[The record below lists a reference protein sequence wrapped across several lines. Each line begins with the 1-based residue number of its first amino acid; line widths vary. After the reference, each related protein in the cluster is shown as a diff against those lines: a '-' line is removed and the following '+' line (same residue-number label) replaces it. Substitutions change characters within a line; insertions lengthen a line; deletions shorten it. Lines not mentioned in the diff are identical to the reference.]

1 MPSTTL
7 RAVLAATALLA
18 GSVPS
23 LAGADT
29 TASHTV
35 DTARAAAGGF
45 GGLCASRAPSAAR
58 TDCARIALAIA
69 AADAEAA
76 SRLARAVDRL
86 LDPLAP
92 GDPDAAADAQTLAA
106 AIAAV
111 SLGLEPDFSALAGVV
126 GELPAADDPA
136 VTGAD
141 LRPGLVRDPLARGAP
156 PPIAPPPNTPSD
168 PHAGYRLQPLLPPE
182 DTDAGNVVDPLAA
195 QKAQMAEELRR
206 LGQPVPPELLPIA
219 SGRGLGTRACA
230 ALAADDLGGAPLS
243 YVDLPLPREIADLP
257 GTLHGVLLMGGVAL
271 PVPLLRG
278 DTSLRLSVPFHLED
292 WRAGGVAALVV
303 YHGNAFREDGLACDP
318 VPFRIAPAAIEPG
331 AFARAAGAMEALPQR
346 LDALTAALPLPEGLG
361 AAAAGPIADGLA
373 PLRDAYDESDAQTRD
388 LLDALAPM
396 LEPAP
401 VAAALA
407 ALEEIA
413 AGAPERRGSLTPF
426 ESMGARIVPV
436 QAVVGRGAA
445 PTGGRVCPDDAEEL
459 AAWSALH
466 LHAEIA
472 SSPELQNL
480 LIGSQILAGASAGL
494 AVSALAPATA
504 SGGATGGTS
513 LAANAPGAMVG
524 LAYSTYGVF
533 IDYLDK
539 TLPSRATALLARV
552 DREVLGEADPDP
564 VATLLEAVL
573 VTESKGWDPS
583 KAVVDLLTGLAGFLG
598 VEGRATAAARGAL
611 EARYARQIG
620 RLTEALMPKTQAQAD
635 LVAAGFAVDRVGVA
649 ATAADTAE
657 SLAGSFLGWFG
668 GDRASGPLR
677 ESLGFSIVPQTCRT
691 DILEA
696 GFSEVALV
704 QGLPDSFALDG
715 GPPWRARAVHWGDAD
730 LRVYPGAPLWRLRQA
745 DATIRLE
752 TPRTQ
757 ILLGLPA
764 ELQPG
769 DVATLTAQAAPP
781 ISTADYGWDFETGV
795 VSARRNRDGS
805 EIAVTTSRVARDF
818 PVLGSV
824 TLEAPG
830 LLPPRTPGERT
841 RRFAIGATRLGLRP
855 DRLCAEPGES
865 VRIHAFDG
873 ETGAPVDPRDLV
885 FRTIGG
891 GRVLA
896 DGTLTDIP
904 PGRAPISVRAR
915 GVGAN
920 GYAGETEVARDCACG
935 AAAFDPALV
944 TGAPIR
950 AGGVETFALRGRW
963 TWSVAGDYVVSGE
976 TPETALRLG
985 AYDHTFLA
993 GNALQMHA
1001 ACTYQVAGL
1010 AGFVLPFETYFSRVG
1025 PLVVLE
1031 ARPDDVLPTQAA
1043 IVSGGLS
1050 VAGEDRDGDG
1060 RLDPSR
1066 NGNDALVFRPD
1077 GAGVVSVERLSR
1089 GALALEVVVPMT
1101 GRGDVVVG
1109 RRPAGQPIE
1118 QEVVRTILYRARFET
1133 EPGP

>member
-1 MPSTTL
+1 MSSINL
-7 RAVLAATALLA
+7 RAALVVTAILA
-18 GSVPS
+18 GNVAS
-23 LAGADT
+23 LARADT
-29 TASHTV
+29 IASHTG
-35 DTARAAAGGF
+35 DTARAAAAGF
-45 GGLCASRAPSAAR
+45 AGLCASRAPSVAR

-69 AADAEAA
+69 AAPDTEAA
-76 SRLARAVDRL
+76 GRLARAIDRL

-106 AIAAV
+106 AITAAA
-111 SLGLEPDFSALAGVV
+111 LGLEPDLSALVGVV

-136 VTGAD
+136 VAGAD

-156 PPIAPPPNTPSD
+156 PPVAPPPNTPRD

-182 DTDAGNVVDPLAA
+182 VGGAADVVDPLAA

-206 LGQPVPPELLPIA
+206 LGQPVPPEILPVA
-219 SGRGLGTRACA
+219 SERGLGTRVCA
-230 ALAADDLGGAPLS
+230 TLAAADLGGTPLGFA
-243 YVDLPLPREIADLP
+243 DLPLPWEIAGPP
-257 GTLHGVLLMGGVAL
+257 GTLHAVLLMGGVAL

-303 YHGNAFREDGLACDP
+303 YHQNAFREDALACDP
-318 VPFRIAPAAIEPG
+318 VPFRIAPAVIEPG
-331 AFARAAGAMEALPQR
+331 AFQRAAGTMETLPPR
-346 LDALTAALPLPEGLG
+346 LDALADALPLPDSLG
-361 AAAAGPIADGLA
+361 DAASAAIVDGLA
-373 PLRDAYDESDAQTRD
+373 PLRNAYDEADDQTRD

-401 VAAALA
+401 IGAALA
-407 ALEEIA
+407 ALAEIA
-413 AGAPERRGSLTPF
+413 ARAPQRRGSLTPF
-426 ESMGARIVPV
+426 DSMGARIVTV
-436 QAVVGRGAA
+436 QAGRGVA

-494 AVSALAPATA
+494 AVSALAPASA
-504 SGGATGGTS
+504 SAGATGGTS
-513 LAANAPGAMVG
+513 LAANAPGAMIG

-611 EARYARQIG
+611 EVRYARQIG

-657 SLAGSFLGWFG
+657 GLASSFLGWFG
-668 GDRASGPLR
+668 GDRASGSMR
-677 ESLGFSIVPQTCRT
+677 ESLGFSIIPQTCRT
-691 DILEA
+691 DILEE
-696 GFSEVALV
+696 GFAEVVLV
-704 QGLPDSFALDG
+704 QGLPDSFALEG
-715 GPPWRARAVHWGDAD
+715 GPPWRARALHWGDAD

-745 DATIRLE
+745 DASIRLE

-757 ILLGLPA
+757 ILLGLPS

-769 DVATLTAQAAPP
+769 DTATLTAQSAPP
-781 ISTADYGWDFETGV
+781 VADADYGWDFETGV

-830 LLPPRTPGERT
+830 LLPPRVPGERT

-855 DRLCAEPGES
+855 ERLCAEPGES

-873 ETGAPVDPRDLV
+873 ETGEPVDPRDLV

-904 PGRAPISVRAR
+904 PGRDPVVVRAR

-920 GYAGETEVARDCACG
+920 GYAGETEVARNCTCG

-944 TGAPIR
+944 AGTPIR

-963 TWSVAGDYVVSGE
+963 TWSTVGDYVVSGE
-976 TPETALRLG
+976 TPNTALRLG
-985 AYDHTFLA
+985 AYDHKVLA
-993 GNALQMHA
+993 ENALQMHA
-1001 ACTYQVAGL
+1001 VCTHQVAGL

-1025 PLVVLE
+1025 PLVVLDS
-1031 ARPDDVLPTQAA
+1031 RPDSVSPTQAA
-1043 IVSGGLS
+1043 IASGGLS

-1077 GAGVVSVERLSR
+1077 GPGVVTVERFSR
-1089 GALALEVVVPMT
+1089 GGLVLDVVVPMT

-1109 RRPAGQPIE
+1109 RRSAGQPIE

-1133 EPGP
+1133 APGP